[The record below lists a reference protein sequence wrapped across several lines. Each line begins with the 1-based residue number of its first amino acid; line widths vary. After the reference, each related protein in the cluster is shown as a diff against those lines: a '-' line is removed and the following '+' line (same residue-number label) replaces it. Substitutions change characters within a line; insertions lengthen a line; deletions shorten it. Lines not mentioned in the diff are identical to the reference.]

1 MRPIGICIVEDL
13 PEVASILG
21 REINAR
27 EDMLL
32 LSSYSNAEDAAK
44 GLPEN
49 QADIVIMDINL
60 PGMTGI
66 ECIKRVRK
74 QCPATQFMMFTIYDN
89 NEHVFEALMAGA
101 TGYLL
106 KKTPVDQIIESIR
119 ELYKGG
125 SPMSTNI
132 ARKVIAYLQQANAT
146 AMEQADATFH
156 LSPREKELLE
166 LLAKGLLYKEIAVR
180 LPGNTRHHPPVYSP
194 DL

>member
-1 MRPIGICIVEDL
+1 MEDL

-180 LPGNTRHHPPVYSP
+180 LAGNTRHHPPVYSP